1 MDTLKNIAAKVT
13 GKSEDFAL
21 PKGSTILVTGASG
34 FIGSHV
40 VQEALNA
47 GYKVV
52 GTARSEEKAQ
62 NTKKIF
68 NNNPNYSTAIVEDFQ
83 HEGAFDEA
91 VKGVDSV
98 IHVASDTTFDPDPN
112 KVLISS
118 QLGRLVVRK
127 EANRLCY

>member
-1 MDTLKNIAAKVT
+1 MDTIKNIANMVT
-13 GKSEDFAL
+13 GKSDLAL

-40 VQEALNA
+40 VQEALHA

-68 NNNPNYSTAIVEDFQ
+68 NNDPNYSTAIVKDFQ
-83 HEGAFDEA
+83 
-91 VKGVDSV
+91 
-98 IHVASDTTFDPDPN
+98 
-112 KVLISS
+112 
-118 QLGRLVVRK
+118 
-127 EANRLCY
+127 